1 MKKTTAFII
10 LLSSIWTPTFL
21 DQMQLMEGWAS
32 VPITMT
38 FVTIYLLAFLTLLTS
53 FSTEATKDAD
63 E

>member
-38 FVTIYLLAFLTLLTS
+38 FVTIYLLSFLILFTS
-53 FSTEATKDAD
+53 FTEKTED
-63 E
+63 

>member
-10 LLSSIWTPTFL
+10 LLSSIWIPTLL

-38 FVTIYLLAFLTLLTS
+38 FVTIYLLAFLILLTS

>member
-10 LLSSIWTPTFL
+10 LLSSIWIPTLL

-38 FVTIYLLAFLTLLTS
+38 FVTIYLLSFLILFTS
-53 FSTEATKDAD
+53 FTEKTKD
-63 E
+63 

>member
-10 LLSSIWTPTFL
+10 LLSSIWIPTLL
-21 DQMQLMEGWAS
+21 DEMQLMEGWAS

-53 FSTEATKDAD
+53 FSTGATKDAD

>member
-10 LLSSIWTPTFL
+10 LLSSIWIPTLL

-38 FVTIYLLAFLTLLTS
+38 FITIYLLAFLTLLTS

>member
-10 LLSSIWTPTFL
+10 LLSSIWIPTLL
-21 DQMQLMEGWAS
+21 DQIQLMEGWAS

-53 FSTEATKDAD
+53 FFTETTKD
-63 E
+63 

>member
-10 LLSSIWTPTFL
+10 LLSSIWIPTLL

-38 FVTIYLLAFLTLLTS
+38 FVTIYLLSFLILFTS
-53 FSTEATKDAD
+53 YTEKTKD
-63 E
+63 

>member
-10 LLSSIWTPTFL
+10 LLSSIWIPTLL

-38 FVTIYLLAFLTLLTS
+38 FVTIYLLSFLILFTS
-53 FSTEATKDAD
+53 YAEKTKD
-63 E
+63 

>member
-10 LLSSIWTPTFL
+10 LLSSIWIPTLL

-38 FVTIYLLAFLTLLTS
+38 FVTIYLLSFLILFAS
-53 FSTEATKDAD
+53 FTEKTKD
-63 E
+63 

>member
-10 LLSSIWTPTFL
+10 LLSSIWIPTLL
-21 DQMQLMEGWAS
+21 DEMHLMEGWAS